1 MKKNEKNKERKMN
14 HYSLFTIHYSLFT
27 IFGHSPSLT
36 LGVGLRPILLVSLQG
51 SERPGRRAA
60 NVTLYC

>member
-27 IFGHSPSLT
+27 IHYFWAFPLANARGRSPAHT
-36 LGVGLRPILLVSLQG
+36 PRF
-51 SERPGRRAA
+51 AA
-60 NVTLYC
+60 RV